1 MQLLCAQRLCADC
14 RSSQHVL
21 SIKISN
27 QVARGHAQL
36 PQAVLQSLKLRQHD
50 RLKLQSIT
58 SATQIHP
65 RAVTLHP
72 IPYPPAADADLL
84 DSSPSLESPG
94 VGEHLSQQ
102 HLKQLLAAWLA
113 AQTGLAD
120 SEQKEEEHV
129 PVQQGTVV
137 QLEADHADGF
147 KHMHNMAFQIHMKQG
162 PSFGQAPTTTYA
174 LLSATDL
181 AASGNIAVSQG
192 GPVITSHWAMPEKAS
207 HQVQQQQAAMLCSSE
222 AMHAA
227 ANTALQ
233 HVLPMLA
240 FPCRSSFST
249 VTPCVVHQQVRA
261 HLCLTVV
268 SKPGAK
274 QA

>member
-1 MQLLCAQRLCADC
+1 M
-14 RSSQHVL
+14 
-21 SIKISN
+21 
-27 QVARGHAQL
+27 ARGHAQL

-65 RAVTLHP
+65 HAVTLHP
-72 IPYPPAADADLL
+72 MPYPPAADADLL
-84 DSSPSLESPG
+84 DSSPSPEPPEL
-94 VGEHLSQQ
+94 GEEFSQQ
-102 HLKQLLAAWLA
+102 HLKQMLAAWLA

-120 SEQKEEEHV
+120 SDLKEEEHV

-137 QLEADHADGF
+137 QLEAGHADGQG
-147 KHMHNMAFQIHMKQG
+147 HMHNMAFQIYMKQG
-162 PSFGQAPTTTYA
+162 PSFGQPPTATYA
-174 LLSATDL
+174 LLSAADL

-207 HQVQQQQAAMLCSSE
+207 QQVQQQQAAMLGSSE

-240 FPCRSSFST
+240 FPCRSSFTT
-249 VTPCVVHQQVRA
+249 VTPCVVHQQVRT
-261 HLCLTVV
+261 CLLVC
-268 SKPGAK
+268 SD
-274 QA
+274 

>member
-1 MQLLCAQRLCADC
+1 VLHAFCRNSLCSVCNLEDAAHDC

-21 SIKISN
+21 SIKISSK
-27 QVARGHAQL
+27 VARGHAQL

-65 RAVTLHP
+65 HAVTLHP
-72 IPYPPAADADLL
+72 MPYPPAADADLL
-84 DSSPSLESPG
+84 DSSPSPEPPEL
-94 VGEHLSQQ
+94 GEEFSQQ
-102 HLKQLLAAWLA
+102 HLKQMLAAWLA

-120 SEQKEEEHV
+120 SDLKEEEHV

-137 QLEADHADGF
+137 QLEAGHADGQG
-147 KHMHNMAFQIHMKQG
+147 HMHNMAFQIHMKQG
-162 PSFGQAPTTTYA
+162 PSFGQPPTATYA
-174 LLSATDL
+174 LLSAADL
-181 AASGNIAVSQG
+181 GPSGNMSVSQG
-192 GPVITSHWAMPEKAS
+192 GPVIASHWAMPGKAS
-207 HQVQQQQAAMLCSSE
+207 QQVQQQQAAMLGSSE

-249 VTPCVVHQQVRA
+249 VTPRVIHQ
-261 HLCLTVV
+261 
-268 SKPGAK
+268 
-274 QA
+274 

>member
-1 MQLLCAQRLCADC
+1 MQKQLCSFCELKGAARDC
-14 RSSQHVL
+14 RSNQHVL
-21 SIKISN
+21 SIKISSK
-27 QVARGHAQL
+27 VARGHAQL

-84 DSSPSLESPG
+84 DSSPSPG
-94 VGEHLSQQ
+94 PPGLGDEFSQQ

-137 QLEADHADGF
+137 QLEAGHADGQG
-147 KHMHNMAFQIHMKQG
+147 HMHNMAFQIYMKQG
-162 PSFGQAPTTTYA
+162 PSFGQPPTATYA
-174 LLSATDL
+174 LLSAADL
-181 AASGNIAVSQG
+181 ASANISVSQG
-192 GPVITSHWAMPEKAS
+192 GPVIASHWAMPDQAS
-207 HQVQQQQAAMLCSSE
+207 QQVQQQQAAMLGSSE

-240 FPCRSSFST
+240 FPCRSS
-249 VTPCVVHQQVRA
+249 A
-261 HLCLTVV
+261 L
-268 SKPGAK
+268 
-274 QA
+274 

>member
-1 MQLLCAQRLCADC
+1 MQKQLCSFCELKGAARDC
-14 RSSQHVL
+14 RSNQHVL
-21 SIKISN
+21 SIKISSK
-27 QVARGHAQL
+27 VARGHAQL
-36 PQAVLQSLKLRQHD
+36 PQAVLQSLKLRQHE

-72 IPYPPAADADLL
+72 IPYPPAADGDLL
-84 DSSPSLESPG
+84 DSSPSPG
-94 VGEHLSQQ
+94 PPGLGDEFSQQ

-137 QLEADHADGF
+137 QLEAGHADGQG
-147 KHMHNMAFQIHMKQG
+147 HMHNMAFQIHMKQG
-162 PSFGQAPTTTYA
+162 PSFGQPPTATYA
-174 LLSATDL
+174 LLSAADL
-181 AASGNIAVSQG
+181 ASGNISVSQG
-192 GPVITSHWAMPEKAS
+192 GPVIASHWAMPDQAS
-207 HQVQQQQAAMLCSSE
+207 QQVQQQQAAMLGSSE

-240 FPCRSSFST
+240 FPCRSS
-249 VTPCVVHQQVRA
+249 A
-261 HLCLTVV
+261 L
-268 SKPGAK
+268 
-274 QA
+274 